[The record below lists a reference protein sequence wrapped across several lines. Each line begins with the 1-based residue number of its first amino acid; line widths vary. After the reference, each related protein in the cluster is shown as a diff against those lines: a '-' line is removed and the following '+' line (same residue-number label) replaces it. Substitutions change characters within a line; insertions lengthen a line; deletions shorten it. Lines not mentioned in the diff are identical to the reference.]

1 VTQCPQVRILLL
13 ALLLAVLAIGQDTT
27 RTGAA
32 PPDDDLRVYTDAP
45 RLFLTPARLRLL
57 QRERDR
63 KSLRW
68 EQFDLLMSG
77 GAKMPEPGFSGALYY
92 RVSGDA
98 GSGRKAVE
106 WALGADAQDL
116 RQLALVF
123 DWCGPV
129 MTAPQSEQLGAK
141 IQKALAGIS
150 MPATAQA
157 AANPGM
163 GQRRALVLGIIAIA
177 DRFPDHGEAALKPI
191 VAWWRDLAGKLETG
205 EASLPR
211 TDVYALFEMLHA
223 IRDNLKIDLR
233 DDARRYF
240 RDLPLDHMAS
250 HYPAAFPSPENEY
263 RVPVFVR
270 DGDPDVTEAS
280 MSRAAELAMV
290 AFDANEAG
298 NQYLQGWLMQ
308 DRFLMR
314 AALGAP
320 YEFLWANPY
329 QPGLSFSQAPLIVHD
344 PVSGHLF
351 ARTSWDEDAT
361 WIGYFDGHLQL
372 YRDGRITVLRT
383 GAASEP
389 VQVGNA
395 VILTM
400 ASPDADKFHL
410 NSPETYVLGLAPK
423 AVYDLEID
431 DEELSEA
438 ETDNG
443 GTLVLKLPEGID
455 TDARIRKRP

>member
-1 VTQCPQVRILLL
+1 ML
-13 ALLLAVLAIGQDTT
+13 ALVLAVLALGQDATP
-27 RTGAA
+27 TGAA

-77 GAKMPEPGFSGALYY
+77 GAKLPEPGFAGALYY
-92 RVSGDA
+92 RVAGDA
-98 GSGRKAVE
+98 GAGRRAVA
-106 WALGADAQDL
+106 WALGVDSKDL

-129 MTAPQSEQLGAK
+129 MTAAQSEQLVTK
-141 IQKALAGIS
+141 IQKALAGIT
-150 MPATAQA
+150 MPTD
-157 AANPGM
+157 ANLGVD
-163 GQRRALVLGIIAIA
+163 QRRALVLGTVAIA

-211 TDVYALFEMLHA
+211 TDTYALFEMLHA

-250 HYPAAFPSPENEY
+250 HYPAAFPAPENEY

-270 DGDPDVTEAS
+270 DGEPDVTEAT

-298 NQYLQGWLMQ
+298 NQYLQGWLTQ

-314 AALGAP
+314 GALGAS

-329 QPGLSFSQAPLIVHD
+329 QPGLSFSQAPLMVYD

-383 GAASEP
+383 GATSEP

-400 ASPDADKFHL
+400 ASPDAGKFHL

-423 AVYDLEID
+423 AVYELEID
-431 DEELSEA
+431 DEELSEV
-438 ETDNG
+438 ETDKG
-443 GTLVLKLPEGID
+443 GTLVLTLPAGID
-455 TDARIRKRP
+455 ADVRIRKR